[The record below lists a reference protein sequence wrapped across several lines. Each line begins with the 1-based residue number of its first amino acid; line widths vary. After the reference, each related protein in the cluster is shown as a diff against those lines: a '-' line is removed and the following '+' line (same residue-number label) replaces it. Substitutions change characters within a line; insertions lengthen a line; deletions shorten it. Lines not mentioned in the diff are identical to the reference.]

1 MKDFYLIWLFRY
13 NKHLIRSTGVMKIVL
28 VIQPIEP
35 TKNNFGKLLND
46 NEDEIQLKIS
56 IR

>member
-1 MKDFYLIWLFRY
+1 MTILFTC
-13 NKHLIRSTGVMKIVL
+13 NKHFTRSTGVMTIVL
-28 VIQPIEP
+28 VIPPIEP
-35 TKNNFGKLLND
+35 AKNNCGKLLND